1 MEGIKRQES
10 ISQETSQWRTIRLSE
25 AMFCLCL
32 FSIFLPL
39 KIYPV
44 VLIVGSYIFFRETEK
59 FSIQKWMVFLV
70 IYSLYAVGSF
80 AMVYNGESF
89 MLTNLVKLLVNF
101 AFLYFAVSW
110 LRDRDNS
117 NLLKVVD
124 FTLGIIFFLVF
135 AQLLVYHQ
143 ALDFKLLYGSSSS
156 GQASSL
162 YNKAL
167 YFWGLDDKNMFGARI
182 AMLGLPFIL
191 IPVVRHNKISWWR
204 ICGIFLLAFLSLSR
218 TPIVAL
224 MIGVFLL
231 IWFSI
236 GVRWRIILVFSMGLI
251 LPFISEKLIRV
262 DSLTASNDG
271 MGIRLVYWKAFFN
284 NFSDISVFGNGFMK
298 APEFLRQHA
307 EFYRGEPHIHNTF
320 LTSYLELGV
329 IGVISYL
336 LFLFYFYRDC
346 VQMETSQK
354 FWMMVF
360 IPILAIMMILYSGY
374 DNDIVMYLT
383 LSVLLG
389 SLGVINFKT
398 IRMGI

>member
-44 VLIVGSYIFFRETEK
+44 VLVVGSYIFFRETEK
-59 FSIQKWMVFLV
+59 FFLQKWMVFLV

-135 AQLLVYHQ
+135 AQLLVYHE
-143 ALDFKLLYGSSSS
+143 ALDFRLLYGSSSS

-167 YFWGLDDKNMFGARI
+167 YFWGLDDKNMLGARI
-182 AMLGLPFIL
+182 ATLGFPFIL
-191 IPVVRHNKISWWR
+191 IPIVRSNRISWWR
-204 ICGIFLLAFLSLSR
+204 MCAIFLLAFMSLSR

-224 MIGVFLL
+224 LIGVFLL
-231 IWFSI
+231 IWFST
-236 GVRWRIILVFSMGLI
+236 GVRWRIILVFSIGLL
-251 LPFISEKLIRV
+251 LPFISEKLIRI
-262 DSLTASNDG
+262 DNLTASNDG
-271 MGIRLVYWKAFFN
+271 MGIRLVYWKAFIY
-284 NFSDISVFGNGFMK
+284 NFSSISPLGNGFMQ
-298 APEFLRQHA
+298 APEFLKEYA
-307 EFYRGEPHIHNTF
+307 DFYRGEPHIHNTF
-320 LTSYLELGV
+320 LTNYLELGV
-329 IGVISYL
+329 VGAVSYTLALVYFFRNCMRIGQS
-336 LFLFYFYRDC
+336 F
-346 VQMETSQK
+346 K
-354 FWMMVF
+354 FWFTTF
-360 IPILAIMMILYSGY
+360 IPLLSIMMILYSGY

-383 LSVLLG
+383 LIVMLG
-389 SLGVINFKT
+389 GMNSIDFKT